1 MENGENLKKI
11 FNQKVETREE
21 LIQSIV
27 DDLTKDNQHN
37 FMFVRQLIQS
47 MEQNKIEI
55 PILPMI
61 ANKILQLS
69 FNPNSDYD
77 KYAQIV
83 KSDTSIAVN
92 VIKLANSPLYK
103 GLRDINDLQLAISR
117 IGIEGLKEIVL
128 MLSLKMKIFNNKIF
142 KIEFENTWKSSL
154 LIALI
159 SSKVAEHYKISPS
172 KAYTIGLLHDVGD
185 LIFYNQIS
193 LYQSKN
199 PKTFFAESFMNRI
212 SYSFHPK
219 LSALAL
225 LSWGFPKEEYEFIS
239 QHHLPPKDN
248 SVIYQKILYLAISL
262 VAAKTIIESDYDEKS
277 LFPYEFMIQQAKL
290 NISAKILKEI
300 FLKAIGD
307 FEIIQTMFG
316 ESMK

>member
-1 MENGENLKKI
+1 MESVESLKKI
-11 FNQKVETREE
+11 FDVKVETREE

-27 DDLTKDNQHN
+27 DELTKDNQHN
-37 FMFVRQLIQS
+37 FIFIRQLIQS

-55 PILPMI
+55 PILPI
-61 ANKILQLS
+61 VANRILQLS

-77 KYAQIV
+77 KYAQVV
-83 KSDTSIAVN
+83 KSDTSIAIN

-128 MLSLKMKIFNNKIF
+128 MLSLKMKIFSNKTF
-142 KIEFENTWKSSL
+142 KNEFEKTWRASL

-159 SSKVAEHYKISPS
+159 SSKVAEYYKISSS

-199 PKTFFAESFMNRI
+199 PKIVFAENFMQRI

-225 LSWGFPKEEYEFIS
+225 LSWGFPKEEYDFIGY
-239 QHHLPPKDN
+239 HHLPPKDN
-248 SVIYQKILYLAISL
+248 SSINQKILYLALSIVSAE
-262 VAAKTIIESDYDEKS
+262 VVIDSDYDEVS
-277 LFPYEFMIQQAKL
+277 LFPYQFMIQQAKL
-290 NISAKILKEI
+290 NISPE
-300 FLKAIGD
+300 FFKAIVIKSKND
-307 FEIIQTMFG
+307 LQIIQ
-316 ESMK
+316 SMLG